1 MGSKALDGMVGSNG
15 NGNGGGG
22 SEQDDKP
29 ETGRHTALGGT
40 MAMLRRHGAAY
51 LRQQAGGR
59 PRILELQVTR
69 SCNARCAW
77 CDAWRAP
84 GNDAELDDYSAMVR
98 LLRPLGVALVG
109 GEPLLRPDLERIAA
123 ALRLSTEIS
132 ALTVATNGLELTV
145 DRARRLHEAGVDK
158 LVVSI
163 EGLGE
168 ENDRARRRVGLF
180 AQLDRVLP
188 ELAALGFR
196 SVQLQLTIH
205 ERSAAQLVEA
215 ARYARERGVRISYTL
230 EGPSRLETRS
240 PSADEK
246 LMGQLE
252 DEIERLCELAERW
265 THIVSSP
272 EYLRRVVAF
281 LRRRTADL
289 PPCAAGTQF
298 LRATSDGWIRACGSQ
313 PPLGHWTGYPFPAV
327 PLQCT
332 GCWSRL
338 RGETPALLGVSQL
351 VELYRSAGADPG

>member
-1 MGSKALDGMVGSNG
+1 MAGSNG
-15 NGNGGGG
+15 NGNGDGG
-22 SEQDDKP
+22 SERDDKP

-84 GNDAELDDYSAMVR
+84 GNDTELDDYAAMVR
-98 LLRPLGVALVG
+98 LIRPLGVALVG
-109 GEPLLRPDLERIAA
+109 GEPLLRPDLERLAA

-132 ALTVATNGLELTV
+132 ALTVATNGLDLTA
-145 DRARRLHEAGVDK
+145 DRARRLFDAGVDK
-158 LVVSI
+158 LVISI

-168 ENDRARRRVGLF
+168 ENDRVRRRVGLF

-188 ELAALGFR
+188 EVVAVGFR
-196 SVQLQLTIH
+196 AVQLQVTIQ
-205 ERSAAQLVEA
+205 ERSIPQLVEA
-215 ARYARERGVRISYTL
+215 ARYGRERGVRVSYTL
-230 EGPSRLETRS
+230 EGPTRLETQLLS
-240 PSADEK
+240 TDEK
-246 LMGQLE
+246 LLGRLE
-252 DEIERLCELAERW
+252 DEVERLCELAERW
-265 THIVSSP
+265 THVVSSP

-281 LRRRTADL
+281 LRRRTEDF

-298 LRATSDGWIRACGSQ
+298 LRATPDGWIRPCGSL
-313 PPLGHWTGYPFPAV
+313 PPLGHWTGYPFP
-327 PLQCT
+327 PSSLSCS

-338 RGETPALLGVSQL
+338 RGETPTLLGVSQL